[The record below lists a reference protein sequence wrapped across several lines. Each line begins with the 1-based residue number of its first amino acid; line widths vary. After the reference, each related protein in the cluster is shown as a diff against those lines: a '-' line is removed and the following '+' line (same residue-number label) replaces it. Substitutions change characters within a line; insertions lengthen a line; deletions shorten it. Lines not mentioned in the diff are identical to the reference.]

1 MQPTLEHELVDGG
14 RTVHG
19 SREPEAL
26 IDRLH
31 DLGRTPG
38 GVKTR
43 FELMAEETE
52 QAFEQVTVQRN
63 GGRWWETAGDVS
75 RASLAT

>member
-38 GVKTR
+38 GGEDKV
-43 FELMAEETE
+43 L
-52 QAFEQVTVQRN
+52 N
-63 GGRWWETAGDVS
+63 
-75 RASLAT
+75 